1 MIPGV
6 HLEVILAAGY
16 AAFLVGAAALLEMLA
31 RHSHRRTGQY
41 QNAGFTY
48 RERFDLWECPMG
60 QQLARVEADHARR
73 IVRYRAPAK
82 VCNACSL
89 KNNCTDS
96 SEGRLLER
104 RLDSWIESELRRF
117 HRGVSLTLLLLA
129 MIILLAETLRHGQ
142 PRELLLAGAL
152 FVPIC
157 VVETRLFASFAARE
171 REGDRLERGGA

>member
-104 RLDSWIESELRRF
+104 RLDSWIDRRRPDLRFLPPKR
-117 HRGVSLTLLLLA
+117 RDKSLFPSRPA
-129 MIILLAETLRHGQ
+129 LRH
-142 PRELLLAGAL
+142 R
-152 FVPIC
+152 
-157 VVETRLFASFAARE
+157 TRLPLPSRPAAPR
-171 REGDRLERGGA
+171 